1 MKSSETELA
10 FLYLLFDIILL
21 NIAILLMG
29 WFRLSISV
37 FDFRELSM
45 YLLQGNLSCIL
56 TYFIFTKT
64 NLYLKNGFVTR
75 ITRISKQTFIFLVV
89 SVVISSFIVPGNFSR
104 LFLLEY
110 SVLFFGIKLLFYFS
124 LFKYVQIKRQRGLN
138 TKNSVIIYINE
149 TSFAL
154 RKIIESNLIMGYLF
168 IGFIDDKNSDNPDL
182 IGDPDQLEKLI
193 DEHQIEMVFVT
204 LSIFSGENRFKEIL
218 RICNR
223 KGVHLRLVPENQ
235 YMFRSRVNM
244 ESVGN
249 LVLINPQAIPLDNLV
264 SRVNKRLFDLLFSVI
279 CIVFLF
285 TWLFPILI
293 VLIKLS
299 SKGPVFFVQERSGI
313 NNRIF
318 KCIKFRSM
326 KVNRNADIKQ
336 ATADDSRITGIGK
349 FLRKTYLDELPQFFN
364 VFMGQMSVVGPRP
377 HMLKHTEIYSE
388 LIKYYMTRLY
398 VKPGI
403 TGWAQVSGYRG
414 ETDELWKMEKRVE
427 FDMTYIEN
435 WTFFWD
441 LKIIWHTLFRGKDY
455 KYINEPQPVSL
466 K

>member
-110 SVLFFGIKLLFYFS
+110 SVLFYGIKLLFYFS

-293 VLIKLS
+293 VLIKLN

-455 KYINEPQPVSL
+455 KYINEPQTVSL

>member
-64 NLYLKNGFVTR
+64 NLYLNNGFVTR

-168 IGFIDDKNSDNPDL
+168 IGFIDDKNSDDPDL
-182 IGDPDQLEKLI
+182 IGDPDQLERLI

-293 VLIKLS
+293 ILVKLS
-299 SKGPVFFVQERSGI
+299 SKGPIFFVQERSGI